1 MISVAMVTRECPLCA
16 GKVETHSSRTNPPT
30 LYTCSQCGAGLWL
43 ISGFLGYR
51 LVVASVGVRT

>member
-1 MISVAMVTRECPLCA
+1 MTSIAMVKRECPLCA

-43 ISGFLGYR
+43 VTGMLGSR
-51 LVVASVGVRT
+51 LVVAQSGVRT